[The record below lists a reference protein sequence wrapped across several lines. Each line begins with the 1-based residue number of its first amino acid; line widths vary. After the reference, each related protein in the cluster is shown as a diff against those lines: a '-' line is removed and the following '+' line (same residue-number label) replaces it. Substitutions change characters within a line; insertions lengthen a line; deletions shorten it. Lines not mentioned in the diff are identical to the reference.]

1 MYNLWKLYKKIN
13 EMKSWEKYLSLSM
26 NEEMSTYCLSML
38 TVVEDEA
45 NTIRKNLVY
54 ELLVYTILVV
64 IIYFNW
70 ERFV

>member
-64 IIYFNW
+64 VIYFNW